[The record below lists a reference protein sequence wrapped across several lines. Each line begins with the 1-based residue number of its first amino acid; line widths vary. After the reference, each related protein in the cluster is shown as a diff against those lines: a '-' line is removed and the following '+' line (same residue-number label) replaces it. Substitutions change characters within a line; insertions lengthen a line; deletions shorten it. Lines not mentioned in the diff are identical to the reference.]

1 MGFMKADLP
10 DVDIETF
17 GERPHLERMK
27 ILLSRHSTGS
37 YTTPK

>member
-1 MGFMKADLP
+1 MGFMNADLP
-10 DVDIETF
+10 DVDLETF

-27 ILLSRHSTGS
+27 ILSRHSTGS